1 LLGGFFDVVHVEK
14 TMNVLIVGCGREGS
28 EMARSMS
35 QQGHSVTI
43 VDSDPTH
50 FDRLGPD
57 FKGRTVQGFSFDRGV
72 LERAG
77 IAHAEAFAA
86 TTQSDNENIV
96 AAKIARDVFKVQR
109 VVARV
114 YNPGRREVYERLGL
128 QTVTSTSWGARRLEQ
143 ILLHPGVIDM
153 EQIGHGDVRLLNV
166 RVPEAWHEQP
176 VTEILD
182 GNAVVC
188 AIERNGHAFVPRPE
202 ERLQPND
209 LVYLCIPDTLLSQLL
224 AIAPVAAPAQ

>member
-1 LLGGFFDVVHVEK
+1 
-14 TMNVLIVGCGREGS
+14 MNVLIVGCGREGS
-28 EMARSMS
+28 ELARSVS
-35 QQGHSVTI
+35 EQGHSVTI
-43 VDSDPTH
+43 VDADAAN

-57 FKGRTVQGFSFDRGV
+57 FRGRTVQGYSIDRGT

-77 IAHAEAFAA
+77 IEQADAFAA

-96 AAKIARDVFKVQR
+96 AARIARDVFNVKR

-128 QTVTSTSWGARRLEQ
+128 QSITSTSWGARRLEQ
-143 ILLHPGVIDM
+143 ILLHPGVIDL
-153 EQIGHGDVRLLNV
+153 EQIGHGDVKLLSV
-166 RVPEAWHEQP
+166 LVPEGWRDLP
-176 VTEILD
+176 VTSVCE

-188 AIERNGHAFVPRPE
+188 AIERGDRAFVPRAD

-209 LVYLCIPDTLLSQLL
+209 IAVLSIPAALLPQLL
-224 AIAPVAAPAQ
+224 DLAMIRNKMN

>member
-1 LLGGFFDVVHVEK
+1 
-14 TMNVLIVGCGREGS
+14 MNVVIVGCGREGS
-28 EMARSMS
+28 ELARSIS

-43 VDSDPTH
+43 VDSEAAH

-57 FKGRTVQGFSFDRGV
+57 FKGRTVQGFSFDRGTM
-72 LERAG
+72 ERAG

-96 AAKIARDVFKVQR
+96 AAKIARDVFHVER

-143 ILLHPGVIDM
+143 LLLHPGVIDM
-153 EQIGHGDVRLLNV
+153 EQIGHGDVRLLNLQ
-166 RVPEAWHEQP
+166 VPEVWHGQP
-176 VTEILD
+176 VTSILD
-182 GNAVVC
+182 GNVVIC
-188 AIERNGHAFVPRPE
+188 AIEREGHAFVPRPD
-202 ERLQPND
+202 ERLKPD
-209 LVYLCIPDTLLSQLL
+209 DIAYLCIPAGMLPQLL
-224 AIAPVAAPAQ
+224 AIAPVAGAQPK

>member
-1 LLGGFFDVVHVEK
+1 
-14 TMNVLIVGCGREGS
+14 MNVLIVGCGREGS
-28 EMARSMS
+28 ELARSIA

-43 VDSDPTH
+43 VDDDARN
-50 FDRLGPD
+50 FERLGSD
-57 FKGRTVQGFSFDRGV
+57 FSGRTVQGYSIDRGT

-77 IAHAEAFAA
+77 IEQADAFAA

-96 AAKIARDVFKVQR
+96 AARIARDVFNVKR

-128 QTVTSTSWGARRLEQ
+128 QSITSTSWGARRLEQ
-143 ILLHPGVIDM
+143 ILLHPGVIDL
-153 EQIGHGDVRLLNV
+153 EQIAHGDVKLMSVL
-166 RVPEAWHEQP
+166 VPESWRDLP
-176 VTEILD
+176 VTSVCE

-188 AIERNGHAFVPRPE
+188 AIERGDRAFVPRAD

-209 LVYLCIPDTLLSQLL
+209 IAVLSIPAHLLPQLL
-224 AIAPVAAPAQ
+224 DLATTRNKMS